1 MINMFELVSL
11 KPIIILIAISAF
23 IPVILSLLKLKFIPV
38 FVVEI
43 VAGMIIGQFF
53 NKNGY
58 FSNELTDGFYTI
70 GMAFLLFLSGLDT
83 DFDVIKK
90 SRKGDGVNIN
100 PFKVSLILLMA
111 VILISCLMSFA
122 FYSFIKD
129 GHKVEGILLLTI
141 CLSSTFASIVIPIV
155 HEKGSAKT
163 SIGQIIGT
171 YSTMSE
177 LLSIVSLSGFMIM
190 NEVNEQNPWLLL
202 ILLGILIA
210 TYLIKKFIPTKR
222 FENAMGGVV
231 HLGTRLILLVF
242 LILIVISEEAGAEF
256 ILGSFLAGMVI
267 RASNPSHETIEKVEV
282 IGYGIFIPMFY
293 VLVGVR
299 IPFFELFTTPK
310 YILLILALTAA
321 LIVVKIPFLLL
332 YRWYHT
338 GTVIPTMF
346 LVTCT
351 IIVSIALEH
360 FHVFDSTFVA
370 CLIVASSLTCLIPPI
385 IFEANPKFDIAK
397 EKYKDIILETHE
409 VE

>member
-1 MINMFELVSL
+1 MITMFELVSL
-11 KPIIILIAISAF
+11 KPIIILIAISAI

-38 FVVEI
+38 FVIEI
-43 VAGMIIGQFF
+43 IAGMIIGEFF

-100 PFKVSLILLMA
+100 PFKVSVALLVM
-111 VILISCLMSFA
+111 VIFVSCLVSFI

-129 GHKVEGILLLTI
+129 GHRVEGIILLTL

-163 SIGQIIGT
+163 SIGQIIAT
-171 YSTMSE
+171 YSTISE
-177 LLSIVSLSGFMIM
+177 LLSIVVLSAFMII

-202 ILLGILIA
+202 ILFGILIA
-210 TYLIKKFIPTKR
+210 TYLIKRFVPTKR

-231 HLGTRLILLVF
+231 HLGIRLILVVF
-242 LILIVISEEAGAEF
+242 LVLIVISEEAGAEF

-267 RASNPSHETIEKVEV
+267 RAAKPSKETIEKVEV

-321 LIVVKIPFLLL
+321 LIIVKIPFLIL
-332 YRWYHT
+332 YRWYYT
-338 GTVIPTMF
+338 GTVIPSMF

-360 FHVFDSTFVA
+360 LHVFEPTFVS
-370 CLIVASSLTCLIPPI
+370 CLIVASSFTCLIPPI

-397 EKYKDIILETHE
+397 EKYKDVILETHE